1 MMRIATLSLVFA
13 ACGGIAVVDGGSGT
27 SGSGG
32 QGGNGTSTTRTTTT
46 TTTGMGSLCERACA
60 AIQSCLSVSDC
71 VTHCEQS
78 PDACTLPHD
87 EFLSC
92 IAEQTTPGRCD
103 MPPDCVALLTD
114 YQSCRGILPQG
125 SCGSDPSGNCS
136 CEMIDMD
143 DNFVVELNCT
153 PEGQGSKCRCG
164 FNGESVGNCSSPN
177 IPACNPVGDCC
188 GVIYNVPGYP

>member
-1 MMRIATLSLVFA
+1 MMRAMVMLAFA

-32 QGGNGTSTTRTTTT
+32 QGGNGTTTTTTITTT

-78 PDACTLPHD
+78 PDACLLVQDT
-87 EFLSC
+87 FLSC
-92 IAEQTTPGRCD
+92 IVEQTTPGRCD
-103 MPPDCVALLTD
+103 MPPDCVGPLTE
-114 YQSCRGILPQG
+114 YQSCRGILLQG
-125 SCGSDPSGNCS
+125 RCGTDPSGNCS
-136 CEMIDMD
+136 CQMVDMD
-143 DNFVVELNCT
+143 DNFFVELNCT

-164 FNGESVGNCSSPN
+164 LNGESVGNCSSPN